1 MDLEP
6 SGSISDTNS
15 VRDLHNFSQSQKQG
29 WKRLRRLGTGIFFV
43 VIGGGAI
50 ALGANSFLYRWQ
62 HLVVEHGVLN
72 GRRIAIQ
79 APADGSLASVYAGP
93 GVLVK
98 QEQILATVQNTLKE
112 EQEDL
117 QALLQIETEITNTLS
132 KLASARQSLGFL
144 QQQLR
149 QLEVQSAAVQ
159 SVDLTL
165 QSKLVAERQAA
176 VDAAIARA
184 NAAQVEVSR
193 YQRLAEQGVVAQQLV
208 DQSRLTA
215 ASTAAEVRQARAALD
230 AAQASFRAAARG
242 VTQQTPTVN
251 LLDQRTR
258 LSQSIQAQAAVVS
271 TLETQL
277 STLKQQRQQTRGTR
291 EVLREIPISA
301 PFSGVVY
308 RIYRERGEQVNRG
321 QSVLSLLDCQSLW
334 VEVVVSAVDAAS
346 INVQEPV
353 LVHLAGSTKP
363 IQGQIELV
371 QPLSPAQLASIMED
385 SQVRAIAPVIPPVLT
400 GQAVQRIE
408 VRIPPPPQHDNP
420 EQFCGVGQTIR
431 LSFRKQR

>member
-1 MDLEP
+1 M
-6 SGSISDTNS
+6 
-15 VRDLHNFSQSQKQG
+15 
-29 WKRLRRLGTGIFFV
+29 
-43 VIGGGAI
+43 
-50 ALGANSFLYRWQ
+50 
-62 HLVVEHGVLN
+62 
-72 GRRIAIQ
+72 
-79 APADGSLASVYAGP
+79 
-93 GVLVK
+93 
-98 QEQILATVQNTLKE
+98 
-112 EQEDL
+112 
-117 QALLQIETEITNTLS
+117 
-132 KLASARQSLGFL
+132 
-144 QQQLR
+144 
-149 QLEVQSAAVQ
+149 
-159 SVDLTL
+159 
-165 QSKLVAERQAA
+165 AERQAA

-291 EVLREIPISA
+291 EVLREVPISA

-321 QSVLSLLDCQSLW
+321 QSVFSLLDCQSLW

-371 QPLSPAQLASIMED
+371 QPLNPAQLASIMED